1 MEVAIR
7 TEAAGAAGEDRAGAF
22 PFAGGQLL
30 VLADGAGGMTGGAAA
45 AQQVVDAVRALDPTQ
60 EHDWV
65 QVLTRL
71 DTHLSS
77 SAGLGETTA
86 VVAFV
91 TDDEIVGASV
101 GDSGAWMLMGIWL
114 NLLEDQH
121 RKPLLGTGSALPV
134 AFGPFPIGERV
145 LLGSD
150 GLFKYVDAE
159 RIGQLARD
167 ASLEAAATELVRA
180 ARLPTGRL
188 QDDITVV
195 IAG

>member
-1 MEVAIR
+1 
-7 TEAAGAAGEDRAGAF
+7 
-22 PFAGGQLL
+22 
-30 VLADGAGGMTGGAAA
+30 MTGGAAA